1 MDRSTI
7 VVLQHSPRDPLG
19 ALTPP
24 LEKAT
29 RLVTVRGYE
38 DLAAARALVDD
49 LIAHQAYAGVIA
61 LGGPMGVYD
70 RHAVP
75 HLQLSMDVIADA
87 LRRGAPF
94 LGLCLGSQLLAEV
107 LGSPVFPGA
116 RRSLAPE
123 VGFLPLSL
131 TDAGRKDPV
140 MRLFDSGE
148 PVMLWHE
155 DTHDLPRNAVLLASS
170 ATYAVE
176 AFRVGDRTYGL
187 QFHPEATPETIATW
201 VEEDRRR
208 LGELGL
214 AANAVVDDARRY
226 REAISRRAQNLGRL
240 FAGWVHEFH
249 TGRRSTLLR

>member
-19 ALTPP
+19 ALAPP
-24 LEKAT
+24 LEQAT
-29 RLVTVRGYE
+29 RLVTVRGYD

-49 LIAHQAYAGVIA
+49 LIAHGAYDGVIA

-70 RHAVP
+70 RHAAP

-87 LRRGAPF
+87 LRRGTPF

-155 DTHDLPRNAVLLASS
+155 DTHDLPQ
-170 ATYAVE
+170 
-176 AFRVGDRTYGL
+176 D
-187 QFHPEATPETIATW
+187 
-201 VEEDRRR
+201 
-208 LGELGL
+208 
-214 AANAVVDDARRY
+214 AVVDAARRY
-226 REAISRRAQNLGRL
+226 RGVSSRRAQNLGRL
-240 FAGWVHEFH
+240 FVRWAHEFH
-249 TGRRSTLLR
+249 AGRRSTLLR